1 MTISIIVVVFAS
13 LALWFF
19 LRVQSLFKVSPQVLD
34 NPAEHLQ
41 AVDLEAF
48 RNLMD
53 PDEEAYLRDHLQPRD
68 FRRIQRERLRAAV
81 EYLTGAA
88 HNAAVL
94 MRLGEAARTDPDPA
108 TAAAAEKLIANAVQL
123 RLYALQAIPKLYVA
137 MVLPGRRVAPMR
149 VAESYE
155 LMTRQVV
162 LLGLRYPAEGVSA
175 ALG

>member
-1 MTISIIVVVFAS
+1 MTISIIVVVFAV

-19 LRVQSLFKVSPQVLD
+19 VRAASLFVASRQVVD
-34 NPAEHLQ
+34 NPAEHLKT
-41 AVDLEAF
+41 VDVEAF

-53 PDEEAYLRDHLQPRD
+53 TEEEAYLRDHLQPGD
-68 FRRIQRERLRAAV
+68 FRRIQRERLQAAV
-81 EYLTGAA
+81 EYITGAA
-88 HNAAVL
+88 QNAAVL
-94 MRLGEAARTDPDPA
+94 VRLGEAARSDPDPA

-123 RLYALQAIPKLYVA
+123 RMYALQAIPKLYVA
-137 MVLPGRRVAPMR
+137 MVLPGRRVAPIR

-175 ALG
+175 AL